1 MLIHCHLQ
9 ESPKALIKTDYV
21 ADIKNMYQAY
31 YKGNRMVLTE
41 AAYRLLVC

>member
-21 ADIKNMYQAY
+21 ADMTNMYQAY
-31 YKGNRMVLTE
+31 YKGKRIALTE
-41 AAYRLLVC
+41 APYRL